1 MRHRFLQLLGM
12 VALLLALG
20 LAWLPVVSGEQLPAD
35 RAVTISPSYV
45 CFIPTLYHHLLG
57 RGPSPSETAD
67 GLTFLGSHTRTQYAA
82 LLLSGAEYKT
92 DLIQNAYR
100 RFLGRSATAGEVSN
114 WLGAGGT
121 DELLYANILGSS
133 EYFLLPR
140 VGGTNTGFVTAVYLD
155 LLSRPVDS
163 ASLAAWVA
171 ALEGTTTRFQVAQT
185 LLSDVEYRTD
195 LVQGWYQ
202 RFLGRGATMSEVNA
216 WLSFFG
222 SGATDEQIIA
232 DITGSDEYFN
242 RAGFC
247 KIDLPL
253 ILR

>member
-1 MRHRFLQLLGM
+1 LGT
-12 VALLLALG
+12 VALLLAFG
-20 LAWLPVVSGEQLPAD
+20 LAWLPFVSGEQLPAD
-35 RAVTISPSYV
+35 RAVTISPSNV
-45 CFIPTLYHHLLG
+45 CFIPTLYQHLLG
-57 RGPSPSETAD
+57 RSPSPSETGD

-92 DLIQNAYR
+92 DVIQSAYR
-100 RFLGRSATAGEVSN
+100 RFLGRSATAGEVSY
-114 WLGAGGT
+114 WLGVLGTGGT
-121 DELLYANILGSS
+121 DELLYANILGSN

-140 VGGTNTGFVTAVYLD
+140 VGGTNTGFVTAIYLD
-155 LLSRPVDS
+155 VLNRPVDS
-163 ASLAAWVA
+163 SSLTFWVA
-171 ALEGTTTRFQVAQT
+171 ALEGTTTRLEVAQA
-185 LLSDVEYRTD
+185 LLSGAEYRTE

-202 RFLGRGATMSEVNA
+202 RFLARGATTSEVNA
-216 WLSFFG
+216 WLSVFV

-232 DITGSDEYFN
+232 DITGLDEYFN